1 MLTDSEKKIRQ
12 YRVNFAINNNAIEGL
27 FVSDE
32 LKELLK
38 LWVNDEIT
46 LEEVEKKNLCVMAAV
61 TFIPMKMG
69 VKNKLGI
76 KSSKELENLERDIST
91 IRLIQLNNPH

>member
-1 MLTDSEKKIRQ
+1 MENEKSDRITSLEKQRRQ

-38 LWVNDEIT
+38 LWVNGEIT
-46 LEEVEKKNLCVMAAV
+46 LEEVEKKIYSLY
-61 TFIPMKMG
+61 
-69 VKNKLGI
+69 L
-76 KSSKELENLERDIST
+76 
-91 IRLIQLNNPH
+91 H

>member
-1 MLTDSEKKIRQ
+1 MLTDSEKKRRQ

-38 LWVNDEIT
+38 LWVNGEIT
-46 LEEVEKKNLCVMAAV
+46 LEEVEKKIYSLY
-61 TFIPMKMG
+61 
-69 VKNKLGI
+69 L
-76 KSSKELENLERDIST
+76 
-91 IRLIQLNNPH
+91 H

>member
-1 MLTDSEKKIRQ
+1 MEKKKSDRITSLEKQRRQ

-38 LWVNDEIT
+38 LWVNGEIT
-46 LEEVEKKNLCVMAAV
+46 LEEVEKKIYL
-61 TFIPMKMG
+61 
-69 VKNKLGI
+69 LY
-76 KSSKELENLERDIST
+76 L
-91 IRLIQLNNPH
+91 H

>member
-1 MLTDSEKKIRQ
+1 MITDSEKKRRQ
-12 YRVNFAINNNAIEGL
+12 YRVNFAINNNAIKGL

-46 LEEVEKKNLCVMAAV
+46 LEEVEKKIYALW
-61 TFIPMKMG
+61 
-69 VKNKLGI
+69 
-76 KSSKELENLERDIST
+76 R
-91 IRLIQLNNPH
+91 

>member
-1 MLTDSEKKIRQ
+1 MLTDSEKKRRQ

-46 LEEVEKKNLCVMAAV
+46 LEEVEKKIYALW
-61 TFIPMKMG
+61 
-69 VKNKLGI
+69 
-76 KSSKELENLERDIST
+76 R
-91 IRLIQLNNPH
+91 Q

>member
-1 MLTDSEKKIRQ
+1 MENKKSDRIMPLEQQRRQ

-38 LWVNDEIT
+38 LWVNGEIT
-46 LEEVEKKNLCVMAAV
+46 LEEVEKKIYL
-61 TFIPMKMG
+61 
-69 VKNKLGI
+69 LY
-76 KSSKELENLERDIST
+76 L
-91 IRLIQLNNPH
+91 H

>member
-46 LEEVEKKNLCVMAAV
+46 LEEVEKKIYALW
-61 TFIPMKMG
+61 
-69 VKNKLGI
+69 
-76 KSSKELENLERDIST
+76 R
-91 IRLIQLNNPH
+91 Q

>member
-1 MLTDSEKKIRQ
+1 MSIILDNKYTKLVELVMLTDSEKQRRQ

-27 FVSDE
+27 FVSEE

-46 LEEVEKKNLCVMAAV
+46 LEEVEKKIYALW
-61 TFIPMKMG
+61 
-69 VKNKLGI
+69 
-76 KSSKELENLERDIST
+76 R
-91 IRLIQLNNPH
+91 Q

>member
-1 MLTDSEKKIRQ
+1 MEKEKSDRITSLEKQRRQ

-38 LWVNDEIT
+38 LWVNGEIT
-46 LEEVEKKNLCVMAAV
+46 LEEVEKKIYL
-61 TFIPMKMG
+61 
-69 VKNKLGI
+69 LY
-76 KSSKELENLERDIST
+76 L
-91 IRLIQLNNPH
+91 H

>member
-1 MLTDSEKKIRQ
+1 MLTDSEKKRRQ

-38 LWVNDEIT
+38 LWVRI
-46 LEEVEKKNLCVMAAV
+46 NLV
-61 TFIPMKMG
+61 
-69 VKNKLGI
+69 
-76 KSSKELENLERDIST
+76 
-91 IRLIQLNNPH
+91 

>member
-1 MLTDSEKKIRQ
+1 MEKEKSDRIMPLEKQRRQ

-38 LWVNDEIT
+38 LWVNGEIT
-46 LEEVEKKNLCVMAAV
+46 LEEVEEKIYL
-61 TFIPMKMG
+61 
-69 VKNKLGI
+69 LY
-76 KSSKELENLERDIST
+76 L
-91 IRLIQLNNPH
+91 H

>member
-1 MLTDSEKKIRQ
+1 MPLEQQRRQ

-38 LWVNDEIT
+38 LWVNGEIT
-46 LEEVEKKNLCVMAAV
+46 LEEVEKKIYL
-61 TFIPMKMG
+61 
-69 VKNKLGI
+69 LY
-76 KSSKELENLERDIST
+76 L
-91 IRLIQLNNPH
+91 H

>member
-1 MLTDSEKKIRQ
+1 MITDSEKKRRQ
-12 YRVNFAINNNAIEGL
+12 YRVNFAINNNNAIEGL

-46 LEEVEKKNLCVMAAV
+46 LEEVEKKIYALW
-61 TFIPMKMG
+61 
-69 VKNKLGI
+69 
-76 KSSKELENLERDIST
+76 R
-91 IRLIQLNNPH
+91 

>member
-1 MLTDSEKKIRQ
+1 MITDSEKKRRQ

-46 LEEVEKKNLCVMAAV
+46 LEEVEKKIYALW
-61 TFIPMKMG
+61 
-69 VKNKLGI
+69 
-76 KSSKELENLERDIST
+76 R
-91 IRLIQLNNPH
+91 

>member
-1 MLTDSEKKIRQ
+1 MLTDSEKKRRQ

-27 FVSDE
+27 FVSAE

-46 LEEVEKKNLCVMAAV
+46 LEEVEKKIYALW
-61 TFIPMKMG
+61 
-69 VKNKLGI
+69 
-76 KSSKELENLERDIST
+76 R
-91 IRLIQLNNPH
+91 

>member
-1 MLTDSEKKIRQ
+1 MVTDSEKKRRQ

-27 FVSDE
+27 FVSNE

-46 LEEVEKKNLCVMAAV
+46 LEEVEKKIYALW
-61 TFIPMKMG
+61 
-69 VKNKLGI
+69 
-76 KSSKELENLERDIST
+76 R
-91 IRLIQLNNPH
+91 Q

>member
-1 MLTDSEKKIRQ
+1 MLTDSEKKRRQ

-46 LEEVEKKNLCVMAAV
+46 LEEVEKKIYALW
-61 TFIPMKMG
+61 
-69 VKNKLGI
+69 
-76 KSSKELENLERDIST
+76 R
-91 IRLIQLNNPH
+91 

>member
-1 MLTDSEKKIRQ
+1 MGAGRNPRPLGRGGCQEFILKELVMLTDSEKKRRQ

-46 LEEVEKKNLCVMAAV
+46 LEEVEKKIYALW
-61 TFIPMKMG
+61 
-69 VKNKLGI
+69 
-76 KSSKELENLERDIST
+76 R
-91 IRLIQLNNPH
+91 

>member
-1 MLTDSEKKIRQ
+1 MITDSEKKRRQ

-46 LEEVEKKNLCVMAAV
+46 LEEVEKKIYALW
-61 TFIPMKMG
+61 
-69 VKNKLGI
+69 
-76 KSSKELENLERDIST
+76 R
-91 IRLIQLNNPH
+91 Q

>member
-1 MLTDSEKKIRQ
+1 MLTDSEKKRRQ

-32 LKELLK
+32 LRELLK

-46 LEEVEKKNLCVMAAV
+46 LEEVEKKIYALW
-61 TFIPMKMG
+61 
-69 VKNKLGI
+69 
-76 KSSKELENLERDIST
+76 R
-91 IRLIQLNNPH
+91 

>member
-1 MLTDSEKKIRQ
+1 MLWKLVMITDSEKKRRQ

-46 LEEVEKKNLCVMAAV
+46 LEEVEKKIYALW
-61 TFIPMKMG
+61 
-69 VKNKLGI
+69 
-76 KSSKELENLERDIST
+76 R
-91 IRLIQLNNPH
+91 

>member
-1 MLTDSEKKIRQ
+1 MENEKSDRITSLEKQRRQ

-38 LWVNDEIT
+38 LGVNGEIT
-46 LEEVEKKNLCVMAAV
+46 LEEVEKKIYSLY
-61 TFIPMKMG
+61 
-69 VKNKLGI
+69 L
-76 KSSKELENLERDIST
+76 
-91 IRLIQLNNPH
+91 H

>member
-1 MLTDSEKKIRQ
+1 MENEKSDRITPLEKQRRQ

-38 LWVNDEIT
+38 LWVNGEIT
-46 LEEVEKKNLCVMAAV
+46 LEEVEKKFMCYGGSDFHTDVNRVL
-61 TFIPMKMG
+61 T
-69 VKNKLGI
+69 N
-76 KSSKELENLERDIST
+76 
-91 IRLIQLNNPH
+91 

>member
-1 MLTDSEKKIRQ
+1 MLTDSEKKRRQ

-27 FVSDE
+27 FVSEE

-46 LEEVEKKNLCVMAAV
+46 LEEVEKKIYALWW
-61 TFIPMKMG
+61 
-69 VKNKLGI
+69 
-76 KSSKELENLERDIST
+76 
-91 IRLIQLNNPH
+91 Q

>member
-1 MLTDSEKKIRQ
+1 MKKEKSDRITSLEKQRRQ

-38 LWVNDEIT
+38 LWVNGEIT
-46 LEEVEKKNLCVMAAV
+46 LEEVEKKIYL
-61 TFIPMKMG
+61 
-69 VKNKLGI
+69 LY
-76 KSSKELENLERDIST
+76 L
-91 IRLIQLNNPH
+91 H